1 MKLQSKDL
9 DEEVQIDMS
18 PMIDMV
24 FLLLIFFIVSS
35 KIIADRPKVDLPYA
49 KAVKVSTE
57 GDKLDEN
64 VVRFMITISKNGDN
78 ERHYYLPDKAD
89 VMVTLEEMMEGIKK
103 AADNTPEDKDFTVVL
118 RGDSEVKFEDTQR
131 VMKECAEIGVYR
143 MIFAALEENRK

>member
-1 MKLQSKDL
+1 MKLQSKEL
-9 DEEVQIDMS
+9 DEEVEIDMS

-57 GDKLDEN
+57 GDKLDEK
-64 VVRFMITISKNGDN
+64 VVRFMITISNDENN

-89 VMVTLEEMMEGIKK
+89 VTVTLKEMMEGIET
-103 AADNTPEDKDFTVVL
+103 AANNTPKDKEFTVVL
-118 RGDSEVKFEDTQR
+118 RGDSEVKFEDTQK
-131 VMKECAEIGVYR
+131 VMAECAQIGVFR
-143 MIFAALEENRK
+143 MIFAALEESRK